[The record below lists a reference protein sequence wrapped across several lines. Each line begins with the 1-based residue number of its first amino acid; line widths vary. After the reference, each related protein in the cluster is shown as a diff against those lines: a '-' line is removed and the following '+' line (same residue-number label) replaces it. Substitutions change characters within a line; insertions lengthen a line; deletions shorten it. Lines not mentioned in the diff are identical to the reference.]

1 MNPEQLLELIITP
14 THKYMGGNYQSD
26 SADLLSL
33 CTAAI
38 ESDCG
43 YYIKQNDGGP
53 ALGIWQMEPATHED
67 IWGNCDAII
76 NGEVISEVMAWSIDG
91 SSNTDNDLINSPKYA
106 CAMARLK
113 YSMDS
118 NPLPKVTGNRK
129 EDERALWLYYKR
141 VYNTPLGKST
151 FAKWQVKMEKH
162 KVFEIFYKLRGY
174 VQRKRKGTSKGAQ
187 KAPLA

>member
-14 THKYMGGNYQSD
+14 THKYMDGNYQSD

-43 YYIKQNDGGP
+43 YYIKQVNGP
-53 ALGIWQMEPATHED
+53 ALGVWQMEPHTHDD
-67 IWGNCDAII
+67 IFANCDAI
-76 NGEVISEVMAWSIDG
+76 NDDTEYGLKYSILLLAPGYNADEMCEAVH
-91 SSNTDNDLINSPKYA
+91 SDLIDSPKYA

-129 EDERALWLYYKR
+129 EDERAFYDYYKR
-141 VYNTPLGKST
+141 VYNTELGKST

-162 KVFEIFYKLRGY
+162 KVFEVFYKLRGY
-174 VQRKRKGTSKGAQ
+174 V
-187 KAPLA
+187 

>member
-43 YYIKQNDGGP
+43 YYIKQVNGP
-53 ALGIWQMEPATHED
+53 ALGIWQMEPVTHSD
-67 IWGNCDAII
+67 IWVNCDALKAV
-76 NGEVISEVMAWSIDG
+76 NGVRFESHIRKIMIKK
-91 SSNTDNDLINSPKYA
+91 SPLNFDKNLTLSPAYA
-106 CAMARLK
+106 CAIARLK
-113 YSMDS
+113 YSMDI
-118 NPLPKVTGNRK
+118 NPLPKVAGNRK
-129 EDERALWLYYKR
+129 TDEKAFYDYYKR
-141 VYNTPLGKST
+141 VYNTELGKST

-162 KVFEIFYKLRGY
+162 KVFETFYKLRGY
-174 VQRKRKGTSKGAQ
+174 V
-187 KAPLA
+187 

>member
-43 YYIKQNDGGP
+43 YYIKQVNGP
-53 ALGIWQMEPATHED
+53 ALGIWQMEPDTHSD
-67 IWGNCDAII
+67 IWKNCDAL
-76 NGEVISEVMAWSIDG
+76 NDCDG
-91 SSNTDNDLINSPKYA
+91 LRNFVGGLQVLEGNAGGFNNLVDSPKYA
-106 CAMARLK
+106 CVMARLK

-118 NPLPKVTGNRK
+118 NPLPKVTGNRD
-129 EDERALWLYYKR
+129 EDELAFYDYYKR
-141 VYNTPLGKST
+141 VYNTELGKST
-151 FAKWQVKMEKH
+151 LAKWQVKMEKH
-162 KVFEIFYKLRGY
+162 NIFETFYKLRGY
-174 VQRKRKGTSKGAQ
+174 V
-187 KAPLA
+187 

>member
-1 MNPEQLLELIITP
+1 MSPEQLLELIITP

-43 YYIKQNDGGP
+43 YYIKQVNGP
-53 ALGIWQMEPATHED
+53 ALGIWQMESDTHFD
-67 IWGNCDAII
+67 IWDNCDAVKSTEGDFFKLIVSLGVDASPPCFK
-76 NGEVISEVMAWSIDG
+76 GEMV
-91 SSNTDNDLINSPKYA
+91 SNRDLIISPLYA

-118 NPLPKVTGNRK
+118 NPLPKVTGNSK
-129 EDERALWLYYKR
+129 EDERAFYDYYKR
-141 VYNTPLGKST
+141 VYNTELGKST
-151 FAKWQVKMEKH
+151 FKKWQAKMK
-162 KVFEIFYKLRGY
+162 KQKIFETFYKDRGY
-174 VQRKRKGTSKGAQ
+174 LK
-187 KAPLA
+187 

>member
-43 YYIKQNDGGP
+43 YYIKQVNGP
-53 ALGIWQMEPATHED
+53 ALGIWQMEPDTHQD
-67 IWGNCDAII
+67 IWDNCDILRSDFGQII
-76 NGEVISEVMAWSIDG
+76 RNLGPIYSALA
-91 SSNTDNDLINSPKYA
+91 DNDLVDAPKYA
-106 CAMARLK
+106 CAMTRLK

-129 EDERALWLYYKR
+129 EDEANFYDYYKR
-141 VYNTPLGKST
+141 VYNTELGKST
-151 FAKWQVKMEKH
+151 FIKWQVKMEKH
-162 KVFEIFYKLRGY
+162 KVFEAFYKLRGY
-174 VQRKRKGTSKGAQ
+174 V
-187 KAPLA
+187 

>member
-1 MNPEQLLELIITP
+1 MDAKQLLELIITP

-26 SADLLSL
+26 SSDLLSL

-43 YYIKQNDGGP
+43 HFVKQVNGP
-53 ALGIWQMEPATHED
+53 ALGIWQMEPDTSED
-67 IWGNCDAII
+67 VWVNCDALKKS
-76 NGEVISEVMAWSIDG
+76 NFIDKITHLIPT
-91 SSNTDNDLINSPKYA
+91 SCLFDNYELALIDSPKYA

-129 EDERALWLYYKR
+129 EDERAFYYYYKR
-141 VYNTPLGKST
+141 VYNTELGKST
-151 FAKWQVKMEKH
+151 FNKWQVKMEKH
-162 KVFEIFYKLRGY
+162 KVFEVFYKLRGY
-174 VQRKRKGTSKGAQ
+174 SK
-187 KAPLA
+187 

>member
-1 MNPEQLLELIITP
+1 MDAKQLLELIITP

-43 YYIKQNDGGP
+43 YYIKQVNGP
-53 ALGIWQMEPATHED
+53 ALGIWQMEPATFVDLH
-67 IWGNCDAII
+67 CHSDALVEGSPISCLFS
-76 NGEVISEVMAWSIDG
+76 GFEVVSISLP
-91 SSNTDNDLINSPKYA
+91 NLYLSPMYA

-113 YSMDS
+113 YSMDP
-118 NPLPKVTGNRK
+118 NPLPEVTGNCK
-129 EDERALWLYYKR
+129 VDERAFYDYYKR
-141 VYNTPLGKST
+141 VYNTELGKST

-162 KVFEIFYKLRGY
+162 KIFEVFYESRGY
-174 VQRKRKGTSKGAQ
+174 SK
-187 KAPLA
+187 

>member
-43 YYIKQNDGGP
+43 YYIKQVNGP
-53 ALGIWQMEPATHED
+53 ALGVWQMEPATYHD
-67 IWGNCDAII
+67 VKLNCDALRKQEFNYHVGELVGGACYFLEE
-76 NGEVISEVMAWSIDG
+76 NGCHY
-91 SSNTDNDLINSPKYA
+91 LIQSPNYA

-129 EDERALWLYYKR
+129 TDERAFYDYYKR
-141 VYNTPLGKST
+141 VYNTELGKST
-151 FAKWQVKMEKH
+151 FAKWQIKMEKH
-162 KVFEIFYKLRGY
+162 KVFEVFYKLRGY
-174 VQRKRKGTSKGAQ
+174 V
-187 KAPLA
+187 

>member
-43 YYIKQNDGGP
+43 YYIKQVNGP
-53 ALGIWQMEPATHED
+53 ALGPWQMEPATESD
-67 IWGNCDAII
+67 IYNNCDAMQDDFFMRKII
-76 NGEVISEVMAWSIDG
+76 NLANSSIDD
-91 SSNTDNDLINSPKYA
+91 SWLTVFLMYA

-129 EDERALWLYYKR
+129 EDERAFYDYYKR
-141 VYNTPLGKST
+141 VYNTELGKST
-151 FAKWQVKMEKH
+151 FAKWQVKTEKH

-174 VQRKRKGTSKGAQ
+174 
-187 KAPLA
+187 

>member
-1 MNPEQLLELIITP
+1 MNTEQLLELIITP

-53 ALGIWQMEPATHED
+53 ALGIWQMEPPTHSD
-67 IWGNCDAII
+67 IWANCD
-76 NGEVISEVMAWSIDG
+76 VLK
-91 SSNTDNDLINSPKYA
+91 DLDFECLICDLQCLAGVNYKKCKSHLVNSPMYA

-118 NPLPKVTGNRK
+118 KALPEITGDRILDVHNFYN
-129 EDERALWLYYKR
+129 YYKR
-141 VYNTPLGKST
+141 VYNTELGKST

-174 VQRKRKGTSKGAQ
+174 
-187 KAPLA
+187 

>member
-1 MNPEQLLELIITP
+1 MNTEQLLELIITP

-43 YYIKQNDGGP
+43 YYIKQVNGP

-67 IWGNCDAII
+67 ILANCNAII
-76 NGEVISEVMAWSIDG
+76 KFGKIELEVLDLSTNGFSCTND
-91 SSNTDNDLINSPKYA
+91 DLINSPKYA

-129 EDERALWLYYKR
+129 EDERDFYDYYKR
-141 VYNTPLGKST
+141 VYNTELGKST

-174 VQRKRKGTSKGAQ
+174 V
-187 KAPLA
+187 

>member
-43 YYIKQNDGGP
+43 YYIKQVNGP
-53 ALGIWQMEPATHED
+53 ALGIWQMEPDTYND
-67 IWGNCDAII
+67 IIDNCDAINEKNVRFYNKI
-76 NGEVISEVMAWSIDG
+76 NGLWNYNG
-91 SSNTDNDLINSPKYA
+91 YGLIHGLVGHPMYA

-118 NPLPKVTGNRK
+118 KALPKVTGNRQ
-129 EDERALWLYYKR
+129 EDEQSFWRYYKR

-162 KVFEIFYKLRGY
+162 KIFETFYKVRGC
-174 VQRKRKGTSKGAQ
+174 
-187 KAPLA
+187 

>member
-1 MNPEQLLELIITP
+1 MNAEQLLELIISP

-43 YYIKQNDGGP
+43 YFIKQVNGP
-53 ALGIWQMEPATHED
+53 ALGVWQMETVTHND
-67 IWGNCDAII
+67 IWKNCDILIARVYQEFIA
-76 NGEVISEVMAWSIDG
+76 NLAVCSVGESKSL
-91 SSNTDNDLINSPKYA
+91 TTSPLYA

-129 EDERALWLYYKR
+129 DDERAFYDYYKR
-141 VYNTPLGKST
+141 VYNTELGKST

-162 KVFEIFYKLRGY
+162 KVFEIFYKLRSY
-174 VQRKRKGTSKGAQ
+174 E
-187 KAPLA
+187 

>member
-14 THKYMGGNYQSD
+14 THKCMGGNYQSD

-43 YYIKQNDGGP
+43 YYIKQVNGP
-53 ALGIWQMEPATHED
+53 ALGIWQMEPLTHID
-67 IWGNCDAII
+67 IIQNCDAV
-76 NGEVISEVMAWSIDG
+76 NKSKDLMDFLYNSM
-91 SSNTDNDLINSPKYA
+91 NTVTRHSVDSLTTSPMYA

-129 EDERALWLYYKR
+129 EDEANFYDYYKR
-141 VYNTPLGKST
+141 VYNTELGKST

-174 VQRKRKGTSKGAQ
+174 V
-187 KAPLA
+187 

>member
-43 YYIKQNDGGP
+43 YYIKQVNGP
-53 ALGIWQMEPATHED
+53 ALGIWQMEPETHSD
-67 IWGNCDAII
+67 IWANCDAII
-76 NGEVISEVMAWSIDG
+76 GGEVICEVMAWILDG
-91 SSNTDNDLINSPKYA
+91 VESTEEDLIYSPRYA

-118 NPLPKVTGNRK
+118 NPLPKVTGNRQ
-129 EDERALWLYYKR
+129 EDEQSFWRYYKR

-151 FAKWQVKMEKH
+151 FAKWQVKMEKY
-162 KVFEIFYKLRGY
+162 KIFETFYSVRGY
-174 VQRKRKGTSKGAQ
+174 E
-187 KAPLA
+187 

>member
-26 SADLLSL
+26 PADLLSL

-43 YYIKQNDGGP
+43 YYIKQVNGP
-53 ALGIWQMEPATHED
+53 ALGVWQMEPVTHD
-67 IWGNCDAII
+67 GIWVSCDAL
-76 NGEVISEVMAWSIDG
+76 N
-91 SSNTDNDLINSPKYA
+91 NSVFNRKIYAICGYASDDALVESPRYA

-113 YSMDS
+113 YAMDS
-118 NPLPKVTGNRK
+118 NRLPEVTGDRK
-129 EDERALWLYYKR
+129 TDERAFYDYYKR
-141 VYNTPLGKST
+141 VYNTELGKST

-162 KVFEIFYKLRGY
+162 KVFEVFYKLRGY
-174 VQRKRKGTSKGAQ
+174 V
-187 KAPLA
+187 

>member
-43 YYIKQNDGGP
+43 YYIKQVNGP
-53 ALGIWQMEPATHED
+53 ALGPWQMEPDTHQD
-67 IWGNCDAII
+67 IWDNCDAIESTSSYFFKLI
-76 NGEVISEVMAWSIDG
+76 ISLGVDAAPPCFKREVMA
-91 SSNTDNDLINSPKYA
+91 NRDLIMSPMYA

-129 EDERALWLYYKR
+129 EDEANFYDYYKR
-141 VYNTPLGKST
+141 VYNTELGKST

-174 VQRKRKGTSKGAQ
+174 V
-187 KAPLA
+187 

>member
-1 MNPEQLLELIITP
+1 MDAKQLLELIITP

-43 YYIKQNDGGP
+43 YYIKQVNGP
-53 ALGIWQMEPATHED
+53 ALGIWQMEPSTHDD
-67 IWGNCDAII
+67 IWDNCDALKGI
-76 NGEVISEVMAWSIDG
+76 GSTLVRSVVFSISPMGKCGNEA
-91 SSNTDNDLINSPKYA
+91 LISAPMYA

-129 EDERALWLYYKR
+129 EDERAFYDYYKR
-141 VYNTPLGKST
+141 VYNTILGKST
-151 FAKWQVKMEKH
+151 LAKWQEKMEKH
-162 KVFEIFYKLRGY
+162 KVFEVFYESRGY
-174 VQRKRKGTSKGAQ
+174 SK
-187 KAPLA
+187 